1 MCKIGAII
9 VIATIAFHGSF
20 QYKTKCLIQLLTIFL
35 AFNLV
40 LVGFLGGNSL
50 VKDHIMKVIH
60 LTVQVEYQIA
70 ICRGNAI
77 EKFCY

>member
-1 MCKIGAII
+1 M
-9 VIATIAFHGSF
+9 ATIAFHGSF

-60 LTVQVEYQIA
+60 LTV
-70 ICRGNAI
+70 
-77 EKFCY
+77 